1 MALRDIRRRIKSVKN
16 TAQITKAMELVAS
29 SKMRKAQQ
37 RAVAG
42 KPFARLFNEIIKA
55 MKGRVEEAKHPFLTT
70 RPVKKELVLVISTN
84 RGLCGALNVNL
95 AREALGFPVNT
106 TGFVSLGK
114 KGTQAIVRSK
124 RNLVADFERKEN
136 FTFLDARQI
145 SNFLIE
151 RFQSGEYDRV
161 NILFTNFINTL
172 TQKPMVK
179 QILPI
184 NNLNM
189 IAGVHDHEVE
199 EHVSTDMEKEEA
211 GARVEFKFEPDVDT
225 VLGETLPY
233 YVHFMVYQTMLE
245 AEASEHSA
253 RMVAMK
259 SATDN
264 AKQLIKDLTLV
275 YNRERQA
282 GITKEIL
289 EISTAQAA
297 MG

>member
-16 TAQITKAMELVAS
+16 TSQITKAMELVAS

-37 RAVAG
+37 KALAG
-42 KPFARLFNEIIKA
+42 KPFAKLFNNIMKA
-55 MKGRVEEAKHPFLTT
+55 MSGRVEDLKHPWLTE
-70 RPVKKELVLVISTN
+70 RPVKKELVLMISTN
-84 RGLCGALNVNL
+84 RGLCGGLNVNL
-95 AREALGFPVNT
+95 AREALEFPADT
-106 TGFVSLGK
+106 TGFVSLGR
-114 KGTQAIVRSK
+114 KGTQSIVRAK
-124 RNLVADFERKEN
+124 RNLVADFERKED
-136 FTFLDARQI
+136 FTFLDAKHI
-145 SNFLIE
+145 SEFLIE
-151 RFQSGEYDRV
+151 RFDNGEYDRV

-172 TQKPMVK
+172 TQKPLVK
-179 QILPI
+179 QLLPI
-184 NNLNM
+184 IDLNM
-189 IAGVHDHEVE
+189 VAGINDQQKDEK
-199 EHVSTDMEKEEA
+199 VSTDLDKVQ
-211 GARVEFKFEPDVDT
+211 GGVEFKFEPDPAT
-225 VLGETLPY
+225 VLGEVLPY
-233 YVHFMVYQTMLE
+233 YIHFMIYQTMLE

-282 GITKEIL
+282 SITKEIL

>member
-16 TAQITKAMELVAS
+16 TSQITKAMELVAS

-37 RAVAG
+37 RALAG
-42 KPFARLFNEIIKA
+42 KPFAKLFNEIIKA
-55 MKGRVEEAKHPFLTT
+55 MRGRVEESEHPYLVH
-70 RPVKKELVLVISTN
+70 RPVKKELVLMISTN
-84 RGLCGALNVNL
+84 RGLCGGLNVNL
-95 AREALGFPVNT
+95 TREALTFPAET

-114 KGTQAIVRSK
+114 KGTQAIVRAK

-136 FTFLDARQI
+136 FTFLDAKHI
-145 SNFLIE
+145 SEFLIE
-151 RFQSGEYDRV
+151 RFKSGEYDRV
-161 NILFTNFINTL
+161 SVLFTNFINTL

-189 IAGVHDHEVE
+189 IAGVHDHTHE
-199 EHVSTDMEKEEA
+199 EQVSTDIEKVDST
-211 GARVEFKFEPDVDT
+211 VEFKFEPNPEV
-225 VLGETLPY
+225 VLDETLPY

-264 AKQLIKDLTLV
+264 AKQLIKDLTLD
-275 YNRERQA
+275 YNRKRQA
-282 GITKEIL
+282 SITNEIL

-297 MG
+297 MN

>member
-37 RAVAG
+37 RALSG
-42 KPFARLFNEIIKA
+42 KPFAKLFNDIIRS
-55 MKGRVEEAKHPFLTT
+55 MSGRVEESKHPYLVS

-84 RGLCGALNVNL
+84 RGLCGGLNVNL
-95 AREALGFPVNT
+95 AREMIGFPTET
-106 TGFVSLGK
+106 TGFVSLGR
-114 KGTQAIVRSK
+114 KGTQAIVRAK
-124 RNLVADFERKEN
+124 KNLIADFERKEN
-136 FTFLDARQI
+136 FTFLDAKHI
-145 SNFLIE
+145 SEFLIE
-151 RFQSGEYDRV
+151 RFKSEEYDRV
-161 NILFTNFINTL
+161 SVLFTNFINTL
-172 TQKPMVK
+172 TQKPLVK

-189 IAGVHDHEVE
+189 VAGVNGHERE
-199 EHVSTDMEKEEA
+199 SDVSTDMEKVKA
-211 GARVEFKFEPDVDT
+211 SVEFKFEPDPET
-225 VLGETLPY
+225 VLSEALPY

-264 AKQLIKDLTLV
+264 AKQIVKDLTLD

-282 GITKEIL
+282 SITNEIL
-289 EISTAQAA
+289 EISSAQAA